1 MATEDRGSVVL
12 YPKGTCAQIRA
23 ARALFE
29 EKNRVEYVAL
39 GLWRLGFPADERH
52 WRPRLR
58 KAGRQLDRTVPLVT
72 RLIDRFDGDSESE
85 TVHDHGAREFAKTD
99 DIVLSRLKGRTSV
112 DNLPILLRVLVQV
125 RTGAFEDF
133 EAPRSRDEDGNVRRP
148 ADETVVIG
156 ALDLANAGPHAVVEK
171 RLNLIELLPP
181 GLGQV
186 SAAMSMGNFVSAAN
200 APAEEIARVRE
211 DTNNARAI
219 ALNLYEA
226 GRWIY
231 GGGAFGL
238 RLAAW
243 IARKV
248 PEALLANMILVMFR
262 LRQVPGAIL
271 PSDNIPE
278 LVKQAREVCVS
289 SKRHE
294 WCWAQRSR
302 FSKILHP
309 KQIKLAFADEITLK
323 RWRREL
329 NAIINQEAAKPPMGS
344 NDDCQEVGK
353 GH

>member
-1 MATEDRGSVVL
+1 
-12 YPKGTCAQIRA
+12 
-23 ARALFE
+23 
-29 EKNRVEYVAL
+29 
-39 GLWRLGFPADERH
+39 
-52 WRPRLR
+52 
-58 KAGRQLDRTVPLVT
+58 
-72 RLIDRFDGDSESE
+72 
-85 TVHDHGAREFAKTD
+85 
-99 DIVLSRLKGRTSV
+99 
-112 DNLPILLRVLVQV
+112 LP
-125 RTGAFEDF
+125 
-133 EAPRSRDEDGNVRRP
+133 
-148 ADETVVIG
+148 VVIG

-171 RLNLIELLPP
+171 RLNLIELLPSE
-181 GLGQV
+181 LGQV

-200 APAEEIARVRE
+200 APAEEIACARD
-211 DTNNARAI
+211 DTNNALAI
-219 ALNLYEA
+219 ALNLHEA

-238 RLAAW
+238 RLRLDCPQG
-243 IARKV
+243 ARR
-248 PEALLANMILVMFR
+248 LTRQHDSCMFR

-278 LVKQAREVCVS
+278 LAKQAREVCVS

-294 WCWAQRSR
+294 WYWAQRSR

-309 KQIKLAFADEITLK
+309 RQIKLAFADEITLK